1 MTTIQRAAQIFGV
14 VFILVAIL
22 GFVSSGASME
32 ADPATAPKVMGLFP
46 VNLLHNVVHLLFGV
60 WGLVASRSVGGAV
73 TYGKIGGVVYLLLG
87 IVGFLSPSG
96 FGFVPLGGHDR
107 WLHIALGLALAGL
120 GFTYKVTGAEPP
132 PVSTRV

>member
-22 GFVSSGASME
+22 GFVSSGARMD
-32 ADPATAPKVMGLFP
+32 ADPAIAPRIVGLFP

-60 WGLVASRSVGGAV
+60 WGLMASRSVGGAV
-73 TYGKIGGVVYLLLG
+73 MYGKIGGVIYLVLG
-87 IVGFLSPSG
+87 IVGFVSPSG

-107 WLHIALGLALAGL
+107 WLHIALGVALAGL
-120 GFTYKVTGAEPP
+120 GFTYKAASAEPP